1 MAPKTAKRAASQA
14 PKDARP
20 TKAAKADPLL
30 EGVVDALENHAQ
42 DLPEPCKAML
52 LAVLPATFGTPAAER
67 HEVQNAAVRMI
78 EDVIETTRTKYSE
91 EAEAE
96 QGRAATADAEKA
108 TLEAAVGTVQAAL
121 DMSSEAQEACQKT
134 LQEASEVV
142 VAKKATLMEAESSK
156 RAGSI
161 AFEAAKGAKESFQA
175 AHANHFKALR
185 DGEEDGA
192 KPSQDASAH
201 YATLSPM
208 VSKIGLDESLLTA
221 LPSSA
226 AKSPKSRGPFDQMV
240 IEQLEKSLDDH
251 IAKLGETVDTAAPEA
266 ARLAGLVEDAQKA
279 LEEATAIQ
287 SEAAG
292 ELKEAQ
298 ASCKEAADGVTAAKE
313 RVTANEAA
321 YGAATKVRDEKA
333 EALKGFEMWNVASFK
348 QLKDKAATAAVA
360 APKEVPE
367 APTPAPVQAA
377 GA

>member
-1 MAPKTAKRAASQA
+1 
-14 PKDARP
+14 
-20 TKAAKADPLL
+20 
-30 EGVVDALENHAQ
+30 
-42 DLPEPCKAML
+42 ML

-161 AFEAAKGAKESFQA
+161 AFEGAKESFQS

-348 QLKDKAATAAVA
+348 QLKDKTATAAVV